1 METAVSPAVSDDE
14 SGGAS
19 SWQAQDAPSLAG
31 SLHSP
36 DEDQVDI
43 KAEGSVTDGAHL
55 GTGDAPVPM
64 PVHKR
69 RRVTRACDEC
79 RRKKIK
85 CDGKQ
90 PCTHCSVYSYECTY
104 DKPSNR
110 RRNPAPQYIEA
121 LENKLQRAEALLRKF
136 MPDVDL
142 TDPNLDPLVQ
152 QEFQNRERARAQ
164 AAKQHQDEQMQQQQQ
179 HQQAILSNQQQQQ
192 QQQSQQQQQQQRQSG
207 DSDINTTETDGEE
220 LMSMIETI
228 GQLDLT
234 EGGEWNFHG
243 KSSGAVFLRKMKE
256 NFHGLLGRDSLVP
269 YLARPPKY
277 PGVFSLDS
285 PRSAGSSP
293 FDSNSVPPYY
303 NLPPKEHARTLCYF
317 SLNCATCLLR
327 IVHVPS
333 FFESFDRLY
342 EKGPENLG
350 PDDHRSLSLF
360 YSVLALGCMY
370 NISEESDTENPVHYK
385 AALEEGLKF
394 YTTAR
399 VLLQDITECRDLTS
413 LQALMFMILFL
424 QATSNLSGCYSFVG
438 IALRAALRMGLHR
451 NLPHVKL
458 NPIEHESRRRV
469 FYVIR
474 QMDTYV
480 SALLGFPMS
489 LRDEDIDQ
497 SLPTEIDDEYI
508 TKDGIRQP
516 PPGTPSFYQA
526 CNAYTK
532 LTEIL
537 AKVIRCV
544 YPVRRIPGSPPPN
557 TDAGAGSTYMISYS
571 KIKEIER
578 ELHAWYEQLPT
589 HWRPSPDGPIEV
601 IRVRTLLRF
610 AYAHVQMMMY
620 RPFLQY
626 VSPRVPTGQQI
637 DDRYYAC
644 AAAAVSISR
653 NIVHIGLEIRKQAVL
668 IGPYWF
674 ILYTEFFA
682 ILSLVYYALENPDKS
697 GSPEILAEA
706 MSGKAVIAS
715 LSKRSM
721 AADRVTDALNTLFEQ
736 LPDRLKKGKPRP
748 TPPTRKRSAPG
759 PKGAQVAMS
768 SLPSPSGV
776 PKARR
781 SNEINR
787 GPVPQHRVSFDA
799 IQQQQQLIMQQQ
811 QQRNQQIHI
820 LGQHQHHQQ
829 QRQGQG
835 SSGAPFVGNFHELLP
850 LDIPSATGSPESS
863 GTPSTSQRS
872 AGGYPLHHTPNAS
885 MSGGGIGLNNAGL
898 GTSSGTMASDGSLS
912 ATTNPLYKLDAMLFP
927 SSDPFAYPTQPI
939 MDFGLQNFVGD
950 VNGTNTAGGASSNT
964 SGGGGGDAH
973 GAPSNGATATHGQ
986 QQHPDAMQFYAPS
999 MYGEIEGQLLG
1010 PVPAYLMQP
1019 SGAPAGIDLTSE
1031 MYSANSLLTLQ
1042 QAQTHNA
1049 QQQQQ
1054 AAHAHHQ
1061 RQQQQ
1066 HHQHHQQQQQQQQ
1079 RQQMQQQQPGE
1090 MNDLFGASNFN
1101 DIFSGQY
1108 QQGI

>member
-1 METAVSPAVSDDE
+1 MGNAVSPAGSDDE
-14 SGGAS
+14 SGAAS
-19 SWQAQDAPSLAG
+19 SKGWQANDAG
-31 SLHSP
+31 SPEGSVHSG
-36 DEDQVDI
+36 DDDQVDV
-43 KAEGSVTDGAHL
+43 KAEGSVTDGTHL
-55 GTGDAPVPM
+55 SGTGDAPMPT

-121 LENKLQRAEALLRKF
+121 LESRLQRAETLLRKF

-142 TDPNLDPLVQ
+142 ADPNLDPMVQ
-152 QEFQNRERARAQ
+152 QEFQNRERARIQ
-164 AAKQHQDEQMQQQQQ
+164 AAKQRQEE
-179 HQQAILSNQQQQQ
+179 QQQQQ
-192 QQQSQQQQQQQRQSG
+192 QQTAHAQQQQLQQQQQQRQPGAGG
-207 DSDINTTETDGEE
+207 DAPDAEGEE
-220 LMSMIETI
+220 LMSMIETM

-234 EGGEWNFHG
+234 EGGEWDFHG
-243 KSSGAVFLRKMKE
+243 ISSGAVFLRRMKE

-269 YLARPPKY
+269 YLARPPRY

-285 PRSAGSSP
+285 PRSA
-293 FDSNSVPPYY
+293 
-303 NLPPKEHARTLCYF
+303 
-317 SLNCATCLLR
+317 
-327 IVHVPS
+327 VHVPS
-333 FFESFDRLY
+333 FFEAFDRLY
-342 EKGPENLG
+342 EKAPDNLG
-350 PDDHRSLSLF
+350 PDDHRALGLL
-360 YSVLALGCMY
+360 YSVMALGCMY
-370 NISEESDTENPVHYK
+370 NISEDSDSSNPVHYQ
-385 AALEEGLKF
+385 AAMEEGLKF

-399 VLLQDITECRDLTS
+399 ILLQDITECRDLTS
-413 LQALMFMILFL
+413 LQALLYMILFL

-451 NLPHVKL
+451 NLPHAKL
-458 NPIEHESRRRV
+458 TPIEHESRRRV

-497 SLPTEIDDEYI
+497 PLPTEIDDEYI
-508 TKDGIRQP
+508 TKDGIIQP

-532 LTEIL
+532 LMEIL
-537 AKVIRCV
+537 AKAIKCV
-544 YPVRRIPGSPPPN
+544 YPVKRF
-557 TDAGAGSTYMISYS
+557 AGGAANNSETPSSSYMVSYA

-620 RPFLQY
+620 RPFLHY
-626 VSPRVPTGQQI
+626 LSARVQATHKL
-637 DDRYYAC
+637 DDRYFAC

-682 ILSLVYYALENPDKS
+682 ILSLVYYALENPDKP
-697 GSPEILAEA
+697 GSTEIMADA
-706 MSGKAVIAS
+706 VSGKAVIAT

-721 AADRVTDALNTLFEQ
+721 AADRVTAALNTLFDQ
-736 LPDRLKKGKPRP
+736 LPDRLKKGKARP

-759 PKGAQVAMS
+759 PKGGPVAMTG
-768 SLPSPSGV
+768 LPSPSGA
-776 PKARR
+776 PKGRR
-781 SNEINR
+781 SDELNR
-787 GPVPQHRVSFDA
+787 GAVLDQHRQAPQHRMSFDA
-799 IQQQQQLIMQQQ
+799 IQQQQQLILQQQQQKQKQQQ
-811 QQRNQQIHI
+811 QQRQQ
-820 LGQHQHHQQ
+820 QQQAHQLPHHQQ
-829 QRQGQG
+829 QQQQQAHGIPT
-835 SSGAPFVGNFHELLP
+835 APFAANFQELLP

-863 GTPSTSQRS
+863 GTPSTSHRS
-872 AGGYPLHHTPNAS
+872 AGGYAVHHTPTAS
-885 MSGGGIGLNNAGL
+885 IGSGIGLNNAGV
-898 GTSSGTMASDGSLS
+898 TSGGPGVPVSDGSTS

-939 MDFGLQNFVGD
+939 MDFGLQNLMGD
-950 VNGTNTAGGASSNT
+950 MNGGN
-964 SGGGGGDAH
+964 SGGGPGSNASGGGNDGHSVPNSAS
-973 GAPSNGATATHGQ
+973 GAGQGQQ
-986 QQHPDAMQFYAPS
+986 QQHPDAMQFYTPS
-999 MYGEIEGQLLG
+999 MYSEIEGQLLG
-1010 PVPAYLMQP
+1010 TVPAYLMQP
-1019 SGAPAGIDLTSE
+1019 SGAPAGIDLASE
-1031 MYSANSLLTLQ
+1031 MYSASSLLTLQ

-1061 RQQQQ
+1061 QQQQQ
-1066 HHQHHQQQQQQQQ
+1066 HHQQHHQHPHIPHQHQQQQHGVDG
-1079 RQQMQQQQPGE
+1079 MFAD
-1090 MNDLFGASNFN
+1090 NNFN
-1101 DIFSGQY
+1101 DIFASQY
-1108 QQGI
+1108 QQRM